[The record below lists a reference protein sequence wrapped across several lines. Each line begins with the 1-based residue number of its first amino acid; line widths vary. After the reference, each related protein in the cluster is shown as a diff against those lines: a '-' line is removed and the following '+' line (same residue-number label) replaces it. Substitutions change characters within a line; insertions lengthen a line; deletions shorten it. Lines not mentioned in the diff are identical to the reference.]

1 MIIFKILEN
10 GGELMRCPTCG
21 WGVSTEKEYEE
32 NGMVIGVYRCNAG
45 CPVEI
50 TVVSPLEFM
59 VKNGKWNETKP
70 SYSRSEE

>member
-1 MIIFKILEN
+1 MV
-10 GGELMRCPTCG
+10 
-21 WGVSTEKEYEE
+21 GVFLPKKYEE

>member
-1 MIIFKILEN
+1 
-10 GGELMRCPTCG
+10 MRCPTCG
-21 WGVSTEKEYEE
+21 WGVSTEKEYQE

-59 VKNGKWNETKP
+59 VKIGKWDETKP

>member
-1 MIIFKILEN
+1 
-10 GGELMRCPTCG
+10 MRCPTCG

-32 NGMVIGVYRCNAG
+32 NDKAIGVYRCKSG

-50 TVVSPLEFM
+50 TVVAPLEFM
-59 VKNGKWNETKP
+59 IKDGRWNETKP